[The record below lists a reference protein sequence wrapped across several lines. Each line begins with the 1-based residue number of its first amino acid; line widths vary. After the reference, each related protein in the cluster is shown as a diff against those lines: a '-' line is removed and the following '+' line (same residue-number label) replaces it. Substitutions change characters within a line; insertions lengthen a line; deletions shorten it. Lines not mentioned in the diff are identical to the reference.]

1 MKRKHYSAADKLE
14 LYKEYQ
20 NRQNMSE
27 VARTYGID
35 LSYLREIISE
45 CDQVLLTH
53 FRQKKAG
60 RKKADEPQDIPEAL
74 QRITTLKSQYHE
86 VAKEK
91 EELYIKN
98 EFMKLQ
104 LSWAQRDGY
113 TVKNRHLKKKR
124 EKK

>member
-1 MKRKHYSAADKLE
+1 MKRNHYSAADKLRF
-14 LYKEYQ
+14 YKEYQ

-27 VARTYGID
+27 VARIYGID

-45 CDQVLLTH
+45 CDQVLLSH

-60 RKKADEPQDIPEAL
+60 RKKADEPQDIPEAV
-74 QRITTLKSQYHE
+74 QQIRTLKSHYHE
-86 VAKEK
+86 LAKEK

-98 EFMKLQ
+98 AFMKLQ

-113 TVKNRHLKKKR
+113 RVKNRHLKKKR
-124 EKK
+124 KKK

>member
-1 MKRKHYSAADKLE
+1 MKRKHYSAADKLRF
-14 LYKEYQ
+14 YKEYQ

-27 VARTYGID
+27 VARIYGID
-35 LSYLREIISE
+35 LSYLRDIISE
-45 CDQVLLTH
+45 CDRVLLTH
-53 FRQKKAG
+53 FRHKKAG
-60 RKKADEPQDIPEAL
+60 RKKADEPQDIPEAV
-74 QRITTLKSQYHE
+74 QQISTLKSQYHE
-86 VAKEK
+86 LAKEK

-124 EKK
+124 KKK

>member
-1 MKRKHYSAADKLE
+1 MDRKRYSAADKLR

-20 NRQNMSE
+20 SRQNMSE
-27 VARTYGID
+27 VARIYGID

-53 FRQKKAG
+53 FRQKKVG
-60 RKKADEPQDIPEAL
+60 RKRAGEPQDIPEAL
-74 QRITTLKSQYHE
+74 EQITTLRSQHHE
-86 VAKEK
+86 LAKEK

-113 TVKNRHLKKKR
+113 TVKDRHLKKKR
-124 EKK
+124 KKK

>member
-1 MKRKHYSAADKLE
+1 MKRKHYSAADKLRF
-14 LYKEYQ
+14 YKEYQ

-27 VARTYGID
+27 VARIYGID

-53 FRQKKAG
+53 FRHKKVG
-60 RKKADEPQDIPEAL
+60 RKKADEPQDIPEAV
-74 QRITTLKSQYHE
+74 QQISTLKSQYHE
-86 VAKEK
+86 LAKEK

-124 EKK
+124 KKK

>member
-113 TVKNRHLKKKR
+113 TVKNRHLKKKSV
-124 EKK
+124 KK